1 MRDWKGW
8 AIIALGI
15 LAAEGAYLSTYGGTS
30 TDDFRWE
37 LPAFVLI
44 FIVGM
49 ILVWYAKKTGKLF
62 FRPGW

>member
-1 MRDWKGW
+1 M
-8 AIIALGI
+8 GI

-30 TDDFRWE
+30 TDDLTWE

-44 FIVGM
+44 FIVAM